1 MTAAGPG
8 KSFLAQQLQSMLAA
22 SSGPQGSAGVPAP
35 ACSPGSAKAADASH
49 SAAPS
54 EDRTLPPRSLAPE
67 LAAASSGHQGSAG
80 VPAPVHHLDY
90 LRSTTWSPG
99 SANAADAISR
109 PAALSEV
116 RTAPEHMTQDPLQHV
131 APPTTEGQLAE
142 PSGIANEAMPPT
154 GNAPP
159 PEILSP
165 APSSPALSPEPELV
179 LPSS

>member
-1 MTAAGPG
+1 
-8 KSFLAQQLQSMLAA
+8 MLAA

-54 EDRTLPPRSLAPE
+54 EDRSLPPPRSLASE
-67 LAAASSGHQGSAG
+67 LAVASSEHQGSAG
-80 VPAPVHHLDY
+80 VPAPVNNLDY
-90 LRSTTWSPG
+90 LRSTSWSPG
-99 SANAADAISR
+99 SANAADPRSR

-131 APPTTEGQLAE
+131 APPTTEGQFAE

-165 APSSPALSPEPELV
+165 APSSPAPFPESELAV
-179 LPSS
+179 PSSQFSDAQVHYVD